1 LTAAIKYERLRV
13 KKNCTN
19 IINGVKKITDV
30 IETSLNM
37 RKIKRNGN
45 VSRKLMKLH
54 VTATIGIISGIKPG

>member
-1 LTAAIKYERLRV
+1 
-13 KKNCTN
+13 
-19 IINGVKKITDV
+19 
-30 IETSLNM
+30 M